1 MSTYQYYEFLAVDR
15 ALTSAEQGAL
25 RELSTRADITS
36 SRFVNVYNY
45 GSFKGDPDRLMERY
59 FDVFVYVDSWG
70 TRELQ
75 FRLPRRLFE
84 PALAQPYLHEESLS
98 LRTKGDHVLLKFR
111 VDREEEAPGRGRG
124 ARGRALAA
132 SGEAGGTGAGPRAR
146 GARGP

>member
-45 GSFKGDPDRLMERY
+45 GSFKGAPDRLMERY
-59 FDVFVYVDSWG
+59 FDVFVYMDSWG

-75 FRLPRRLFE
+75 FRLPR
-84 PALAQPYLHEESLS
+84 
-98 LRTKGDHVLLKFR
+98 
-111 VDREEEAPGRGRG
+111 
-124 ARGRALAA
+124 
-132 SGEAGGTGAGPRAR
+132 
-146 GARGP
+146 